1 MNRVM
6 SKSSLLVGLLV
17 AVGAAQAAAGADRM
31 VNGRSQHG
39 LAADVAAVAAG
50 QPGRVINVDTE
61 KASNVNCG
69 ETVTFQKGGKT
80 FVWKFDSANHRAVD
94 LRTIAPA
101 GFIDQPFVVYV
112 SRSEAERG

>member
-31 VNGRSQHG
+31 VNGQSQHG
-39 LAADVAAVAAG
+39 LAADVAAG
-50 QPGRVINVDTE
+50 QPGRVINVDTG
-61 KASNVNCG
+61 KALNVNCG
-69 ETVTFQKGGKT
+69 ETVAFQKGGKT
-80 FVWKFDSANHRAVD
+80 FVWKFDSANHGAVD

-112 SRSEAERG
+112 ARSEAERG